1 MFYRKIFMTF
11 FVVAIFFH
19 FLSKNILFLTCTTY
33 APILYIQKV
42 CITYECFSVLLFLSF
57 FLVLPFGSCLE
68 SVSVCYAKYCS
79 MRYEQTKRIIL
90 RALIFGFRFTIFGF
104 VTTLQS
110 LFHFICVRF
119 HCDYYW
125 LCLFAYLAQIVV
137 SLFQFKKKKQNIFV
151 SFVFL
156 PLFSLLSLQ
165 HFFFSYV
172 LWIIFKVN
180 MYNNW

>member
-1 MFYRKIFMTF
+1 MTF

-42 CITYECFSVLLFLSF
+42 CITYEFFLFYYFFLSF

-137 SLFQFKKKKQNIFV
+137 SLFQFKKKNKIYLCRLYFYHCSVFYRSNI
-151 SFVFL
+151 SFFL
-156 PLFSLLSLQ
+156 TFYELYSK
-165 HFFFSYV
+165 
-172 LWIIFKVN
+172 WICITIGKK
-180 MYNNW
+180 